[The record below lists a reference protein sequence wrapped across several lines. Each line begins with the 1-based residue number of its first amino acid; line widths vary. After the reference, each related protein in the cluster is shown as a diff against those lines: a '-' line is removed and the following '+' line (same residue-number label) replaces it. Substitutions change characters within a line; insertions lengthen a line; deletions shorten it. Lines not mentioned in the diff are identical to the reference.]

1 MKEFVNILKQFT
13 QSQRLI
19 VLVLLLTF
27 TFGSYSLSVYLKTDD
42 CRSLMEENIKMHE
55 DFVTISKMLR
65 EERMR
70 DKIIV
75 SDTVSIGGRESF
87 TTIPSDNTL
96 MDSILH
102 IADSNNQ

>member
-27 TFGSYSLSVYLKTDD
+27 TFGSYSLSVYWKTDD
-42 CRSLMEENIKMHE
+42 CGLLIEENLKMHE
-55 DFVTISKMLR
+55 DFVKISQMLRAERLKGNKILSDTISM
-65 EERMR
+65 
-70 DKIIV
+70 
-75 SDTVSIGGRESF
+75 GESV
-87 TTIPSDNTL
+87 TQIPNDNGL

-102 IADSNNQ
+102 IVESNNK